1 MEGVVPLD
9 KGFKFLREL
18 RGSPPYLECTKKRS
32 LCNAR
37 QLRPATLVCSFP
49 AAETQ
54 WIHLVRIL
62 GKLLDV
68 KEYFENELEN
78 LNWEQKCRLI
88 QIDPVT
94 RQVSKTF

>member
-1 MEGVVPLD
+1 MHCVIRWSHPPPSPGVNRTLTAGQLKQQGALEGVVLLD

-37 QLRPATLVCSFP
+37 QLRPVTLVCSFP

-62 GKLLDV
+62 GKLLDG
-68 KEYFENELEN
+68 K
-78 LNWEQKCRLI
+78 
-88 QIDPVT
+88 
-94 RQVSKTF
+94 